1 MYLLLISRFVL
12 RKSSLTS
19 SMLIRCIR
27 TNDATTENAFFAIMN
42 PCNLLNIVDRILFHP
57 GHKVYFITDPLG
69 KLMVI
74 VIGFVK
80 DYYAVRD

>member
-42 PCNLLNIVDRILFHP
+42 PCNLLNIVDRIL
-57 GHKVYFITDPLG
+57 GCSI
-69 KLMVI
+69 
-74 VIGFVK
+74 IGTYTSDK
-80 DYYAVRD
+80 HA